1 MRELLHPW
9 LLQMVL
15 QMVLLLLLLTM
26 ISQQLPQ
33 LQRPVPLLPLELQA
47 AAALILLQP
56 QRQPCQS
63 VGQQGC

>member
-1 MRELLHPW
+1 MQELLRP
-9 LLQMVL
+9 LRQQMVL
-15 QMVLLLLLLTM
+15 QMVPLLLLMTM
-26 ISQQLPQ
+26 ILQQLPQ

-63 VGQQGC
+63 VGQEGC